1 MIPECAC
8 LRHDCSCPAAVEAA
22 PPLVLAQM
30 HGGLDSSRRLAL
42 SHTSRLSRVE
52 ALQCGSRGA
61 ASRSLGLPGGG
72 DSSLAD
78 ALPALVTEEQLRI
91 L

>member
-30 HGGLDSSRRLAL
+30 HGGLDSSRRLAI
-42 SHTSRLSRVE
+42 RL
-52 ALQCGSRGA
+52 GSPVWRLFNVVREG
-61 ASRSLGLPGGG
+61 RLLGLW
-72 DSSLAD
+72 AC
-78 ALPALVTEEQLRI
+78 PAVVTPLWRMRFR
-91 L
+91 LW